1 MVDVDLASPR
11 RVHIVGLGG
20 GAMSAL
26 AAVLVGMGHRVSGS
40 DLRDSP
46 VMERVRGLGVDA
58 SVGHA
63 AEHVPDDADLVIV
76 STAIPP
82 TNPEVVRA
90 HALGVPV
97 ASRADAQRA
106 VTATRRTIAVAGSHG
121 KTTTS
126 SMLTLVLREAG
137 WQPSFLIG
145 ADVNEVGTNA
155 AWDRGEWLVV
165 EADESDGAFLALAP
179 EAAIVTSV
187 EPDHLSYWERFDA
200 LTDAFDRFLD
210 GVPGTRVV
218 SADDAVAAELAGR
231 RPGDVVTFGFDT
243 RADYRV
249 HDYAGA
255 GDHSRF
261 AMSRAGEQL
270 GTIELPVP
278 GRHNAR
284 NAAAAAAMAVEL
296 GVEFDAVQRAL
307 ARFGGVARRF
317 QLRGARDGVTF
328 IDDYAHL
335 PGEVAPMIDAAREGD
350 WGRVVVVFQ
359 PHRYT
364 RTARLWRDF
373 AHAFDRADLVVLT
386 DVYPADEPPQP
397 GVSGRLILRAVLDAQ
412 PALPVVYLP
421 ERTDL
426 VEHVP
431 RLTRAGD
438 LVLTLGAGDLTT
450 VPDVWLGEG

>member
-1 MVDVDLASPR
+1 VADVDLAAVR

-26 AAVLVGMGHRVSGS
+26 ATVFVGMGLRVSGS
-40 DLRDSP
+40 DLRDSH
-46 VMERVRGLGVDA
+46 VMERMRSLGVDA

-63 AEHVPDDADLVIV
+63 GEHVPVDADLVIV

-82 TNPEVVRA
+82 SNPEVVRA
-90 HALGVPV
+90 RELGVPV
-97 ASRADAQRA
+97 ASRADAQHA
-106 VTATRRTIAVAGSHG
+106 VTATRRTIAIAGSHG

-137 WQPSFLIG
+137 WHPSFLVG
-145 ADVNEVGTNA
+145 ADVNDVGTNA

-165 EADESDGAFLALAP
+165 EADESDGAFLAVAA
-179 EAAIVTSV
+179 EAGIVTNV
-187 EPDHLSYWERFDA
+187 EPDHLSYWGRFDA
-200 LTDAFDRFLD
+200 LTDAFDRYLD
-210 GVPGTRVV
+210 GIPGTRVV
-218 SADDAVAAELAGR
+218 SADDAVAAELASR
-231 RPGDVVTFGFDT
+231 RRDEVVTFGFDPS
-243 RADYRV
+243 ADYRV
-249 HDYAGA
+249 DDYTGA
-255 GDHSRF
+255 ADHSRF
-261 AMSRAGEQL
+261 TMSRATERL

-296 GVEFDAVQRAL
+296 GVSFDAVQRAL

-317 QLRGARDGVTF
+317 QRRGERDGVTF
-328 IDDYAHL
+328 VDDYAHL

-364 RTARLWRDF
+364 RTAALWRDF
-373 AHAFDRADLVVLT
+373 AHAFDHADLLVLT
-386 DVYPADEPPQP
+386 DIYPADETPQP

-421 ERTDL
+421 ERVDL

-438 LVLTLGAGDLTT
+438 LVLTLGAGDLTS
-450 VPDVWLGEG
+450 VPDAWLGEE